1 MFVIVSRSYGEKQ
14 TQGSLAVFDE
24 DTLVYLCKTL
34 ELPYL
39 ENHQNISCIPEGE
52 YTCQRITHRK
62 YGICWIVNDVPGRSG
77 IIFHAGNFASE
88 RIIFERAI
96 EREIRKVD
104 TLGCILPGLRHYDL
118 NDDGNLDV
126 ADSTMAMNAMR
137 AILPDKFK
145 LIIR

>member
-1 MFVIVSRSYGEKQ
+1 MFAVIARSYGAKQ
-14 TQGSLAVFDE
+14 TTGCLVIFDE
-24 DTLVYLCKTL
+24 DTAVLSVKTL

-39 ENHQNISCIPEGE
+39 ENHKNISCIPEGE
-52 YTCQRITHRK
+52 YSCQRITHRK
-62 YGICWIVNDVPGRSG
+62 YGICWIVLDVPGRSG

-96 EREIRKVD
+96 ERGIRKID